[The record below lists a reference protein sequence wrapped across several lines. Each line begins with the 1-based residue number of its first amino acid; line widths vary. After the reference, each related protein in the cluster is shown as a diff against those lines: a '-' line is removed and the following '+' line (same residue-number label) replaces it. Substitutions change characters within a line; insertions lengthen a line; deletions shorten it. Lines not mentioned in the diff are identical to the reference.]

1 MPGKISV
8 VVLMGACA
16 LLAACDQASAPQPP
30 APTTGSTSDA
40 PTAAVQPS
48 PSDAPKGSLVKPG
61 VPDAS
66 NGTGGATA
74 GDIATGAES
83 SGTSTSGTS
92 SYGDARDKSTDVAP
106 RTLDRHQ

>member
-8 VVLMGACA
+8 MVLVCASA
-16 LLAACDQASAPQPP
+16 LLAACEQTPTPQPP

-40 PTAAVQPS
+40 PIAAVQPS

-66 NGTGGATA
+66 NATGGAAA
-74 GDIATGAES
+74 GNIATGAES

-92 SYGDARDKSTDVAP
+92 SAGDARDKSTDVAP